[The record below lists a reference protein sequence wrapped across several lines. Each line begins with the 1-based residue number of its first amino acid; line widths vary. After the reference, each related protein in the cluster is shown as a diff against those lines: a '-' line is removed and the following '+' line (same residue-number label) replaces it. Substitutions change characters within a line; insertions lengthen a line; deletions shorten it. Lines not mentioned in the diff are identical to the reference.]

1 MEDEHK
7 TYKTITDVERLSVN
21 QRIDYLKEQWG
32 ISDLRVRGRL
42 EKRHNDIWWLT
53 DVRSTDGRLLRY
65 PLADLESEP
74 GLGSPGV
81 YVCNDSNTVPD
92 GCLPNSD
99 VRAQVRL
106 AATHE
111 RDKWNNPLLI
121 AADPRSIE
129 RLTRISAE
137 NVYHNQDGSIELE
150 ETLCRGYIKEHCS
163 AAQVELDRLAKQVD
177 HLTRKAADVATDLH
191 AKRHELQQVHEKRDA
206 ARQEFAEIKEKHQR
220 LAQEVEDDFAARREQ
235 NERDARAREAEL
247 AADYHAQEL
256 EFQQALGAI
265 GQELAAARKER
276 DRERDEIS
284 SQTAALKD
292 YVKPKVDLLR
302 RLELITDAQRN
313 ALFPNENAP
322 VDPALAD
329 WPEFGGDTSGA
340 LAHLQRYLFGTGIG
354 YPWDLLAN
362 FHALLCTGDLIILS
376 GLSGSGKT
384 NLVKSYAK
392 ATGNVAKII
401 SVKPNWT
408 SAEDLI
414 GFYNPL
420 QRAYTVTPFIEAL
433 FAARRDPRR
442 LHIICLDEMNL
453 ARVEYYFADFLSQLE
468 ERKEPCID
476 LYPDDEAGHVL
487 AELRVLVQA
496 LLGLPLDLNTV
507 SLETLL
513 ADRPTMAQLAE
524 RLALADG
531 ESFPQLHARIR
542 RTLTGVLTVPSR
554 LVIPP
559 NVRFV
564 GAVNMDDTTH
574 YLSPK
579 VLDRAHVLQF
589 QSPLEYWEQV
599 KEEVGEA
606 ERPLHG
612 LRIPARCF
620 PARAEYPEYDQA
632 DPLVVIFK
640 EYGKEFLAPLGIELG
655 MRPLRQAMLY
665 RDRLAEIY
673 DRDELNDRVF
683 NNLLREKLLPR
694 FSFDGKQ
701 PARARGTQ
709 TRADIVD
716 ALRGRLAKEL
726 PDCKPF
732 DAKSELDE
740 LVARAESN
748 DKIFNYWA

>member
-1 MEDEHK
+1 MEDEK
-7 TYKTITDVERLSVN
+7 ETYKTIAEIELLNDNRRT
-21 QRIDYLKEQWG
+21 DYLKEQWG

-42 EKRHNDIWWLT
+42 EKGHNDHWWLT
-53 DVRSTDGRLLRY
+53 DVRSADGTLLRY
-65 PLADLESEP
+65 PLADFESKP

-81 YVCNDSNTVPD
+81 YVCKDVKPVLD
-92 GCLPNSD
+92 GCLPNSA
-99 VRAQVRL
+99 VSAQVRL
-106 AATHE
+106 ASTHE
-111 RDKWNNPLLI
+111 RDKWKNPLLI
-121 AADPRSIE
+121 AVDPKSIE
-129 RLTRISAE
+129 RLTHVSAAS
-137 NVYHNQDGSIELE
+137 VHHNRDGSIELE
-150 ETLCRGYIKEHCS
+150 DALFRGYVKEHCS
-163 AAQVELDRLAKQVD
+163 AAQVELERLAEQVD
-177 HLTRKAADVATDLH
+177 HLKQKSADVATDLH
-191 AKRHELQQVHEKRDA
+191 TKRRERDQVQEERDA
-206 ARQEFAEIKEKHQR
+206 ASQELAEIKEQHQR
-220 LAQEVEDDFAARREQ
+220 LAQEVEDDFASKRKRHEQ
-235 NERDARAREAEL
+235 DARAREAEL
-247 AADYHAQEL
+247 AAYYHAQEL
-256 EFQQALGAI
+256 AVLQALDAI
-265 GQELAAARKER
+265 DQELAAARKER
-276 DRERDEIS
+276 DRQHD
-284 SQTAALKD
+284 ALRTQSD
-292 YVKPKVDLLR
+292 ALRAYVKTQIEPLH
-302 RLELITDAQRN
+302 RLELIGDAQWD
-313 ALFPNENAP
+313 ALFPNDNHSLDVAC
-322 VDPALAD
+322 AD
-329 WPEFGGDTSGA
+329 WPEFDGDTRGA
-340 LAHLQRYLFGTGIG
+340 LAHLQRYLFRTWIG

-433 FAARRDPRR
+433 FAASRDPAR

-468 ERKEPCID
+468 ERENPCID

-487 AELRVLVQA
+487 TELRVLIQA
-496 LLGLPLDLNTV
+496 LLGLSLDLSTV

-542 RTLTGVLTVPSR
+542 RSLTGALTVPSR
-554 LVIPP
+554 LPIPP

-589 QSPLEYWEQV
+589 QSPLKYWEQV
-599 KEEVGEA
+599 KNEVGEA
-606 ERPLHG
+606 DPPPHG
-612 LRIPARCF
+612 LRIPASCF
-620 PARAEYPEYDQA
+620 PARTEYPRYDPA
-632 DPLVVIFK
+632 DPLVLTLT
-640 EYGKEFLAPLGIELG
+640 EYGKDFLAPLGIELG

-665 RDRLAEIY
+665 RDRLAEFY
-673 DRDELNDRVF
+673 EGDGLNHLVF
-683 NNLLREKLLPR
+683 NNLLRQKLLPR

-709 TRADIVD
+709 TRAEIVD
-716 ALRGRLAKEL
+716 ALRRRLADEL

-740 LVARAESN
+740 LVARAD